1 MIGYKRIKPVQIIDE
16 VNITNV
22 EYDDTAE
29 IIDEYEYSEIMPY
42 EKSDS
47 NDLSFYLS
55 YSY

>member
-29 IIDEYEYSEIMPY
+29 KSQKIDNIIKKVNIE
-42 EKSDS
+42 
-47 NDLSFYLS
+47 
-55 YSY
+55 